1 MEHLVTIELFG
12 QPYTFKSD
20 ADVAK
25 ANEAAELLL
34 NEVRKVQAQ
43 QTGSS
48 TYMPK
53 LTILILAALNI
64 ANSIMQLKRTGEFVD
79 LTAERLT
86 AIDRRLDESL
96 MQLQGFRQ
104 CG

>member
-1 MEHLVTIELFG
+1 LEHLVTIELFG

>member
-1 MEHLVTIELFG
+1 LEHLVTIELFG

-43 QTGSS
+43 QSGSS